1 MKELHK
7 YDWNKNL
14 YRNEGIGKDWTF
26 SVGFFGSKF
35 NSFKEE
41 FINMLHSGKPTTI
54 TNTGERFYK
63 LVYDTLCKIYN
74 IN

>member
-1 MKELHK
+1 M
-7 YDWNKNL
+7 
-14 YRNEGIGKDWTF
+14 
-26 SVGFFGSKF
+26 
-35 NSFKEE
+35 EE
-41 FINMLHSGKPTTI
+41 FIKTLHNGTPTTI

>member
-1 MKELHK
+1 MKELKK

-14 YRNEGIGKDWTF
+14 YRNEGVGKDWTF
-26 SVGFFGSKF
+26 QVGLFSNKF
-35 NSFKEE
+35 DTFKKLFKDEL
-41 FINMLHSGKPTTI
+41 NSGKATTI

-63 LVYDTLCKIYN
+63 HVYDTLCKLYS